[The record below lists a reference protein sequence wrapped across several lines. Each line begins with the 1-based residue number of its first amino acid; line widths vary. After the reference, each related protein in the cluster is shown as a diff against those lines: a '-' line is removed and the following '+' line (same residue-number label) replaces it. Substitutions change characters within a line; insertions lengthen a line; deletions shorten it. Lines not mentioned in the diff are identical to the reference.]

1 MSPATTKTLSTKKL
15 SYSFIHGGGDTSGL
29 EQIPHAVSIVYQ
41 GWRGVEQFHTRF
53 NYLETS

>member
-29 EQIPHAVSIVYQ
+29 EQIPHAVNIVYQ
-41 GWRGVEQFHTRF
+41 GWRGVEQFHAR
-53 NYLETS
+53 